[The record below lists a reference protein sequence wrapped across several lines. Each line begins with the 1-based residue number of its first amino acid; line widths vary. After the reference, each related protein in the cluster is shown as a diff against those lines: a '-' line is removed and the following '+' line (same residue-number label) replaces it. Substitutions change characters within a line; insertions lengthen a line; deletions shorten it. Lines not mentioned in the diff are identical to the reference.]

1 MRINSSS
8 NLSNVK
14 INDIEPNQTKT
25 TNNNFSSSETIS
37 NITNQVVG
45 KDPRASMRNAENGI
59 GARMVASQ
67 LQNGPEVSLE
77 NIKNNLSS
85 YLRSGKEVSLE
96 PKEKTVSQIFGND
109 AFQDNLT
116 GDGKSKSKDSV
127 ANAKAASSTQA
138 TASATDGAP
147 MSLGALLAMVGSI
160 MVKAIEKTMK
170 NLEEAAK
177 QLDAAVGGGGSGSSP
192 ATDPTNPAGNAGNTD
207 ANQPGTTQG
216 ANGNNG
222 ADGANG
228 VGSLPLDPMLKKL
241 ETILVGMED
250 LVQELAKTMKQFDL
264 SSPGD
269 LENNPELSNL
279 LNKMK
284 SLQEAALQLGADG
297 PKMMQDTLAKA
308 SVDLNNL
315 DKLADSAPVHNH
327 PTTNSASTTP
337 ANPTPQTSPTTSSP
351 SPKGGGGG
359 QASLNQKI
367 QELTFNLQ
375 QLQQSLNRVNETVSN
390 LSRSQ
395 SDAQKT
401 AAQNLAV

>member
-14 INDIEPNQTKT
+14 INDVENNQTKA
-25 TNNNFSSSETIS
+25 TNNNFSSSETI
-37 NITNQVVG
+37 ITNQVVG
-45 KDPRASMRNAENGI
+45 KDPRASMRSAENGI

-170 NLEEAAK
+170 NLEDAAK
-177 QLDAAVGGGGSGSSP
+177 QLDAAVGSGANGSSP
-192 ATDPTNPAGNAGNTD
+192 ATNPTNPASNAGNTD
-207 ANQPGTTQG
+207 ANQPGNTQG

-228 VGSLPLDPMLKKL
+228 VGSSPLDPMLEKL
-241 ETILVGMED
+241 SKILVGMED
-250 LVQELAKTMKQFDL
+250 LVQELAKTMKQLDL
-264 SSPGD
+264 NSPGD

-297 PKMMQDTLAKA
+297 PKMMQEALAKA
-308 SVDLNNL
+308 SVDLTNL

-327 PTTNSASTTP
+327 PITNNASTTP
-337 ANPTPQTSPTTSSP
+337 TNPTPQTSPITSNP
-351 SPKGGGGG
+351 SPKGGGSGPT
-359 QASLNQKI
+359 AALNQKI

-375 QLQQSLNRVNETVSN
+375 QLQQSLNRVNETVTN

-401 AAQNLAV
+401 AVQNLAV

>member
-14 INDIEPNQTKT
+14 INDVENHQTKS
-25 TNNNFSSSETIS
+25 TNNNFSSSESIS
-37 NITNQVVG
+37 TTTTQVVG
-45 KDPRASMRNAENGI
+45 KDPRASMRSAENGI
-59 GARMVASQ
+59 GARIVASQ

-109 AFQDNLT
+109 AFQDNFT
-116 GDGKSKSKDSV
+116 GDGKSKASTT
-127 ANAKAASSTQA
+127 NAKAANASSSNQA
-138 TASATDGAP
+138 TASATDSAP

-170 NLEEAAK
+170 NLEDAAK
-177 QLDAAVGGGGSGSSP
+177 QLDAAVGGGASGSSP
-192 ATDPTNPAGNAGNTD
+192 ATEPTNPAGNTGNTD
-207 ANQPGTTQG
+207 ANQQGNTQG

-222 ADGANG
+222 AGGANEIDN
-228 VGSLPLDPMLKKL
+228 SPLDPMLKKL
-241 ETILVGMED
+241 ETILVGMEEI
-250 LVQELAKTMKQFDL
+250 VQELAKTMKEVDL
-264 SSPGD
+264 TGSGS

-284 SLQEAALQLGADG
+284 SLQEAALQLGTDG
-297 PKMMQDTLAKA
+297 PKMMQEALAKA

-315 DKLADSAPVHNH
+315 DKLTDAAPVHNH
-327 PTTNSASTTP
+327 PTTNNASTTP
-337 ANPTPQTSPTTSSP
+337 TNQTPQTSPTTSNS
-351 SPKGGGGG
+351 SAKGGG

>member
-14 INDIEPNQTKT
+14 INDIEPNQTKP
-25 TNNNFSSSETIS
+25 TNNNFSSSETVS

-45 KDPRASMRNAENGI
+45 KDPRASMRSAENGI
-59 GARMVASQ
+59 GARIVASQ

-85 YLRSGKEVSLE
+85 YLRSGKEANLE

-109 AFQDNLT
+109 AFQDNFT

-170 NLEEAAK
+170 NLEDAAK
-177 QLDAAVGGGGSGSSP
+177 QLDAAVGGGASGSSP
-192 ATDPTNPAGNAGNTD
+192 TTDPTNPANSNTD
-207 ANQPGTTQG
+207 ANGNAQG

-222 ADGANG
+222 VGGANEIG
-228 VGSLPLDPMLKKL
+228 NSPLDPMLKKL
-241 ETILVGMED
+241 ETILVGMEEI
-250 LVQELAKTMKQFDL
+250 VQELAKTMKEVDL
-264 SSPGD
+264 TGSGS

-297 PKMMQDTLAKA
+297 PKMMQEALAKA

-315 DKLADSAPVHNH
+315 DKLTDAAPVHNH
-327 PTTNSASTTP
+327 PTTNNASTSP
-337 ANPTPQTSPTTSSP
+337 ATQTPQTSPTTSNP
-351 SPKGGGGG
+351 SAKGGG

-375 QLQQSLNRVNETVSN
+375 QIQQSLNRVNETVSN

-395 SDAQKT
+395 SDAQRT

>member
-45 KDPRASMRNAENGI
+45 KDPRASMRSAESGI

-170 NLEEAAK
+170 SLEEAAK
-177 QLDAAVGGGGSGSSP
+177 QLDAAVGGGANGSSP

-207 ANQPGTTQG
+207 ANQPTQG

-228 VGSLPLDPMLKKL
+228 VGSSPLDPMLKKL

-264 SSPGD
+264 NSPGD

-315 DKLADSAPVHNH
+315 DKLSDSAPVHNH

-337 ANPTPQTSPTTSSP
+337 TNPTPQTSPTTNNPSS
-351 SPKGGGGG
+351 KGGGGG